1 MDISINGRIKL
12 LRKDLELNQKEFGD
26 KIGLKQGAISKMEQ
40 GGNAVID
47 QNIRLIC
54 DTFHASEEW
63 LRTGK
68 GDMYEENNETLL
80 KQLAA
85 QYNLE
90 GERLELIRN
99 FLLLTIEQQEAICR
113 AVDIAVEA
121 NLKAR
126 KEAARKAAD
135 AGEPP
140 TAGELSPVSES
151 DTPPTAEPS
160 TIAEDEDSTLSKR
173 PEGLSDEEWNIVQH
187 LRMEK
192 DMQTPTASSSTE
204 LA

>member
-1 MDISINGRIKL
+1 MDSNINLRIKM
-12 LRKDLELNQKEFGD
+12 LRKNLGLSQDDFGNR
-26 KIGLKQGAISKMEQ
+26 IGLKHGAISKIEKS
-40 GGNAVID
+40 GNTVID

-126 KEAARKAAD
+126 EEAARKAAD

-192 DMQTPTASSSTE
+192 NMQTPTASSSTE
-204 LA
+204 PA

>member
-1 MDISINGRIKL
+1 MDSNINLRIKM
-12 LRKDLELNQKEFGD
+12 LRKNLGLSQDDFGNR
-26 KIGLKQGAISKMEQ
+26 IGLKHGAISKIEKS
-40 GGNAVID
+40 GNTVID

-192 DMQTPTASSSTE
+192 NMQTPTASSSTE
-204 LA
+204 PA